1 MNKYIKYIAPFV
13 FIFSLILLFSVKSIP
28 SGKLWKE
35 YNIVYVPVSSED
47 STVKTAFKQ
56 CEIDDVVSL
65 SGQFLP
71 LSLNENSIEISMLRL
86 NYNSHD
92 YSYINRRN
100 AFFYDKSKQ
109 FRLYY
114 VPSEYKQKLSDVVNA
129 IEAKGIPCGT
139 DTNASYPWLLPFICL
154 LLCGMLF
161 IFVKNKL
168 PFATGSIIPLVFLYS
183 NPFYP
188 VALATCLIL
197 LCLFFSANVWRRKD
211 AINWLISRRFIP
223 AMLAVSLICAFSGS
237 LLSGFLY
244 FVAAAGTAGALYSVK
259 IAEEWWRSRKI
270 FVPVYIRSAKRVSI
284 FAGKAF
290 TTLSIVTGAAVMLLS
305 LFFLTSSGSVSSK
318 VSKLLLP
325 AYSSSKAE
333 ELPQFEDYYK
343 WVWNVET
350 YPYQSLNSD
359 TLAQDKIEFT
369 EFAENPDTG
378 IIQTVH
384 KVMTYDDDFK
394 LNVYDGIDKLSFNSV
409 EKVMKSEGNNFT
421 AGYSA
426 LSSSHLNL
434 FGIIMCFICLFLLL
448 FIYISIIIKKRY

>member
-13 FIFSLILLFSVKSIP
+13 FLISLILLFSVKSIP
-28 SGKLWKE
+28 SGKLWNE
-35 YNIVYVPVSSED
+35 YNIVYVPVTSD
-47 STVKTAFKQ
+47 DAAVKNAFEQ
-56 CEIDDVVSL
+56 CEINDVVSL

-71 LSLNENSIEISMLRL
+71 VSLNENSIEISMLRL
-86 NYNSHD
+86 NYNSQD
-92 YSYINRRN
+92 YSYITKRN
-100 AFFYDKSKQ
+100 AFFYDKSKEY
-109 FRLYY
+109 RLYY
-114 VPSEYKQKLSDVVNA
+114 VPSEYKSKLSDAVNA

-139 DTNASYPWLLPFICL
+139 DTTASYPWLLPFVCL

-161 IFVKNKL
+161 IFVKNKIA
-168 PFATGSIIPLVFLYS
+168 FAAGSIIPLVFLYS

-188 VALATCLIL
+188 VAMATCLIL

-211 AINWLISRRFIP
+211 ALSWLISRRFIP
-223 AMLAVSLICAFSGS
+223 AMLAVSLICAFAGS

-244 FVAAAGTAGALYSVK
+244 FIAAAGTAGALFSVET
-259 IAEEWWRSRKI
+259 AEEWWRNRKI
-270 FVPVYIRSAKRVSI
+270 FVPVYIRSARRVSI

-290 TTLSIVTGAAVMLLS
+290 TILSIVTGAAVLLLA
-305 LFFLTSSGSVSSK
+305 LFFLTGSDSVSSK

-343 WVWNVET
+343 WVWKVET

-359 TLAQDKIEFT
+359 SSEQNKIEFT
-369 EFAENPDTG
+369 EFNENPETG
-378 IIQTVH
+378 IIQAAH
-384 KVMTYDDDFK
+384 KVMLYDDDFK

-426 LSSSHLNL
+426 LSSNHLNL
-434 FGIIMCFICLFLLL
+434 FGIIMCFICVFLLL